1 MLEAA
6 EQKYGLN
13 LKGSYVIGD
22 RNTDIQIGKTV
33 GSKTIFVLTGKDSP
47 NKTMKPDFIAKDLLD
62 AAKYILSN

>member
-6 EQKYGLN
+6 EQKYGLT

-22 RNTDIQIGKTV
+22 RKTDIQIGKTV
-33 GSKTIFVLTGKDSP
+33 GSKTIFVLTGKDLP
-47 NKTMKPDFIAKDLLD
+47 NKTMNPDFIAKDLLD